1 MLKQGA
7 GLLKNQKHRLIMNE
21 KYLKTYYEIVESI
34 TLAMQFDTDT
44 VVHQVYATQGRGGLY
59 ELAKQWANEFHSL
72 YADCVWDGD
81 VITDFFNSK
90 NELT

>member
-1 MLKQGA
+1 MGKIKDL
-7 GLLKNQKHRLIMNE
+7 E
-21 KYLKTYYEIVESI
+21 EYLETYFEIVESI

-59 ELAKQWANEFHSL
+59 ELAKEWTDEFHSL
-72 YADCVWDGD
+72 HADREWDGEWLD